1 MSSWGEI
8 LNEFDSSRGAT
19 GRPDSD
25 GIRRKYL
32 AKLSV
37 HTGRPT
43 IVYATNFT
51 QPLPPGAEAI
61 HSITINDEDL
71 QGFMEVVRGLQGPAL
86 DLVLHSP
93 GGSIEAAE
101 AIVSYLR
108 SKFDD
113 IRVIVPQLALS
124 AACMIACSANRIVMG
139 KHSFLGPID
148 PQLILQTPL
157 GARMV
162 PAQLV
167 IEQFAR
173 AKDECKTPSNLAAW
187 APMLAQFGPE
197 LIIRCEHVSA
207 LSTHLVEKWLK
218 QYMFAGRNNAAEL
231 ISGIP
236 AWLNNHTEHRTHQ
249 RHIPRDALR
258 NKELVIDSLED
269 DQVFQDL
276 TLSVYHAVTHTFTH
290 TGCLKIIENQLGRA
304 FLKLGPGA
312 LRASSPQPTGTF
324 PSGPA
329 PLLSKR
335 PILQRL
341 RLALKVLFGRD

>member
-8 LNEFDSSRGAT
+8 LNEFQIRGNN
-19 GRPDSD
+19 GLPDSD

-32 AKLSV
+32 AQLSV

-51 QPLPPGAEAI
+51 QPLPPGAEAV

-71 QGFMEVVRGLQGPAL
+71 QGIMEVVRGLQGPAL

-108 SKFDD
+108 TKFSD

-157 GARMV
+157 GVRMV
-162 PAQLV
+162 PAQIVL
-167 IEQFAR
+167 EQFAKAR
-173 AKDECKTPSNLAAW
+173 DECKTPSNLAAW

-197 LIIRCEHVSA
+197 LIVRCEHVSA
-207 LSTHLVEKWLK
+207 LSRHLVEQWLK
-218 QYMFAGRNNAAEL
+218 RYMFAGRDDVAEL
-231 ISGIP
+231 LSGIP
-236 AWLNNHTEHRTHQ
+236 TWLADHTVHKTHQ

-258 NKELVIDSLED
+258 TQGLVIDFLED

-312 LRASSPQPTGTF
+312 LRAATPQPSGAF
-324 PSGPA
+324 PSGQA
-329 PLLSKR
+329 PSPGKK
-335 PILQRL
+335 PFLQRL
-341 RLALKVLFGRD
+341 RLALNVLFGRV